1 VGGCQSFGGGEI
13 NLYFRRRLGDLEI
26 NEWEDLEKCLHG
38 IHLTDEEVTVRW
50 ALMKNGQF

>member
-1 VGGCQSFGGGEI
+1 VSGCQSFGGGEI
-13 NLYFRRRLGDLEI
+13 NLSFRRRLGDLEI
-26 NEWEDLEKCLHG
+26 NEWEDLEECLRR